1 MNFVRIQNLFK
12 FFKIIRA
19 AATKYAEERG
29 HHPSLAIALDT
40 KGPEIRTGI
49 LEGDDGRLELG
60 MVSKSNFGQFL
71 SIFVN
76 LGQFLANFGHKC
88 FKQIFEF
95 SNMIYFHEKISTA
108 FDIST

>member
-1 MNFVRIQNLFK
+1 MAVMNIMVILLLIAGINLSSTKNFVRIQNLN
-12 FFKIIRA
+12 FFFIRA

-60 MVSKSNFGQFL
+60 MVSNS
-71 SIFVN
+71 
-76 LGQFLANFGHKC
+76 NFGHKYLN
-88 FKQIFEF
+88 F
-95 SNMIYFHEKISTA
+95 
-108 FDIST
+108 

>member
-1 MNFVRIQNLFK
+1 MFLK
-12 FFKIIRA
+12 IRA

-60 MVSKSNFGQFL
+60 MVSNR
-71 SIFVN
+71 
-76 LGQFLANFGHKC
+76 NFGHKY
-88 FKQIFEF
+88 FKQIFKSDNIF
-95 SNMIYFHEKISTA
+95 SRKIFNSLRYW
-108 FDIST
+108 FIF